1 MFIIVFIE
9 ENFKNLEKNTQNSKY
24 QTSKVC
30 DLSVPAGQQDKMFFQ
45 EILKLMTKFQPFDLH
60 LLFFLKISRKFV

>member
-1 MFIIVFIE
+1 MFIIVYIE

-30 DLSVPAGQQDKMFFQ
+30 DLSVPAGQPGKLVFQ
-45 EILKLMTKFQPFDLH
+45 EIF
-60 LLFFLKISRKFV
+60 KINDEISTI